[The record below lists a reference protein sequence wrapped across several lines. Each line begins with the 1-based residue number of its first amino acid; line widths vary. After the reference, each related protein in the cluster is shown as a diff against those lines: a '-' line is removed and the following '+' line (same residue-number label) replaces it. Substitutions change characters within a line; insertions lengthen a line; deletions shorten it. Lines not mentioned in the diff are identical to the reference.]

1 MGLSLNYCQQR
12 LISCL
17 VWIILIGS
25 VVVVL
30 IAIIW
35 FIIKRLRIL
44 SDLERD
50 LNKRLVIVK
59 SGQCLSVQDA
69 IILEKDLN
77 SLLNLFEESY
87 KIDKNPKLKD
97 RFLNWNNIHLNL
109 QKYLRKE
116 INFSELKYL
125 I

>member
-1 MGLSLNYCQQR
+1 MGLALNYCQQR

-35 FIIKRLRIL
+35 LIIKRLRIL

-116 INFSELKYL
+116 INFSELKCL

>member
-59 SGQCLSVQDA
+59 SGQCLSVHDA
-69 IILEKDLN
+69 ITLEKDLN

>member
-1 MGLSLNYCQQR
+1 MGLALNYCQQR

-35 FIIKRLRIL
+35 LIIKRLRIL

-116 INFSELKYL
+116 INF
-125 I
+125 